1 MNNILS
7 GLPGCIGVGESHW
20 IVDRVRNE
28 RQSGLCTECY
38 QTPCPVFTDNVY
50 ELLGDESVLEAGEW
64 WRVIAESADAE
75 VIISADKRPRHFDR
89 FGVPDKLLL
98 MMKDPRSHI
107 VSWCKRKFPP
117 EEKAEVQAYHRGEA
131 GNELTEDQ
139 FTTALNFWVRETR
152 KHIDWCQAADRD
164 LGVVSLESFVSDGE
178 EVLSSIAEWMGVD
191 NDIAALR
198 FWETELH
205 YIGSNHSV
213 KRMRK
218 DRHFFK
224 TIKLDERWKQV
235 LSDEQA
241 NRIMDDERVINL
253 LERLKAL
260 SLDTKLGE
268 FTT

>member
-1 MNNILS
+1 
-7 GLPGCIGVGESHW
+7 
-20 IVDRVRNE
+20 
-28 RQSGLCTECY
+28 
-38 QTPCPVFTDNVY
+38 VFTDNVY
-50 ELLGDESVLEAGEW
+50 DLLGDESALEEGEW
-64 WRVIAESADAE
+64 WRVIAESADAK

-107 VSWCKRKFPP
+107 VSWCRRKFPP

-131 GNELTEDQ
+131 GNELTEEQ
-139 FTTALNFWVRETR
+139 FMSALNFWVRETR

-164 LGVVSLESFVSDGE
+164 LGVVSLESLVSDGE
-178 EVLSSIAEWMGVD
+178 EVLRSIAEWMGVE
-191 NDIAALR
+191 NDKAALR

-213 KRMRK
+213 KRMPK

-241 NRIMDDERVINL
+241 KRIMDDERVVSL
-253 LERLKAL
+253 LERLNSL
-260 SLDTKLGE
+260 SLDTKSGK